1 MEFLLRVEQIYNW
14 DLFLYFV
21 PQNCIRQAKYTIIN
35 NYNIC
40 KEWKCSVCHLH
51 ARSIR
56 MAVEVMLPG
65 DRRQHPATPVQ
76 NATNTAKN
84 ATMKSAIIDRPISA
98 EWVYD

>member
-1 MEFLLRVEQIYNW
+1 
-14 DLFLYFV
+14 
-21 PQNCIRQAKYTIIN
+21 
-35 NYNIC
+35 
-40 KEWKCSVCHLH
+40 
-51 ARSIR
+51 

-98 EWVYD
+98 E

>member
-1 MEFLLRVEQIYNW
+1 MEFFLRQEQIYKW
-14 DLFLYFV
+14 DIFHNFV
-21 PQNCIRQAKYTIIN
+21 PQNCLRQAKHRIIN

-40 KEWKCSVCHLH
+40 KECKCSGWHLH

-56 MAVEVMLPG
+56 MAVQVMLPG

-98 EWVYD
+98 K